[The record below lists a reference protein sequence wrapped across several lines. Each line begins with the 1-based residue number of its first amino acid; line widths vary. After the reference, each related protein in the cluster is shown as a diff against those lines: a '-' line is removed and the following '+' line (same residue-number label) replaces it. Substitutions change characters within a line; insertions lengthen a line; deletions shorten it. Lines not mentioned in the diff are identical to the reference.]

1 MCYEEIEIKDTCIKI
16 FLPSCELVNNSDFTS
31 SQNNKEL
38 FQIYYNYVFDSI
50 IGLLNDESIMLHI
63 DKNNF
68 GTLYSM
74 PIDKLLQKD
83 YCLIK
88 TYPVVSLTTKENH
101 LLEENSTILLK
112 NLEKNLK
119 IYIENH
125 NNLIEISTVEEYEN
139 ILNENGMNLSK
150 RLKLLINED
159 IKKIKNIK

>member
-1 MCYEEIEIKDTCIKI
+1 MCYEEIEIKDSSIKI
-16 FLPSCELVNNSDFTS
+16 FLPSCELVNDLDFTS

-101 LLEENSTILLK
+101 FLEENSTIILR
-112 NLEKNLK
+112 NINKNLK
-119 IYIENH
+119 IYIENQ
-125 NNLIEISTVEEYEN
+125 NNIIEILTVEEYEN
-139 ILNENGMNLSK
+139 ILNKYTSFNI
-150 RLKLLINED
+150 LIEGD
-159 IKKIKNIK
+159 FSYFRV

>member
-16 FLPSCELVNNSDFTS
+16 FLPSCELANDLDLIS

-38 FQIYYNYVFDSI
+38 FQIYYNYVFNSI

-83 YCLIK
+83 LYIRK
-88 TYPVVSLTTKENH
+88 IQVVSADFHARFDLKEK
-101 LLEENSTILLK
+101 EY
-112 NLEKNLK
+112 
-119 IYIENH
+119 IYKY
-125 NNLIEISTVEEYEN
+125 LIQKVMYFHQKWIRSP
-139 ILNENGMNLSK
+139 L
-150 RLKLLINED
+150 
-159 IKKIKNIK
+159 

>member
-50 IGLLNDESIMLHI
+50 IGLLNEESIMLHI

-68 GTLYSM
+68 STLYSM

-101 LLEENSTILLK
+101 FLEENSTIILR
-112 NLEKNLK
+112 NINKNLK
-119 IYIENH
+119 IYIENQ
-125 NNLIEISTVEEYEN
+125 NNIIEISTVEEYEELLNKYKSFN
-139 ILNENGMNLSK
+139 IVLEGDFSYF
-150 RLKLLINED
+150 RV
-159 IKKIKNIK
+159 

>member
-16 FLPSCELVNNSDFTS
+16 FLPSCELANDLDLIS

-38 FQIYYNYVFDSI
+38 FQIYYNYVFNSI

-112 NLEKNLK
+112 NINRSLK
-119 IYIENH
+119 IYIEND
-125 NNLIEISTVEEYEN
+125 NKLIEISTVEEYEQLLNKYKSFN
-139 ILNENGMNLSK
+139 IVLEGDFSYFV
-150 RLKLLINED
+150 I
-159 IKKIKNIK
+159 

>member
-16 FLPSCELVNNSDFTS
+16 FLPSCELVNDSDLIS

-38 FQIYYNYVFDSI
+38 FQIYYNYVFNSI
-50 IGLLNDESIMLHI
+50 IGLSNDESIMLHI

-125 NNLIEISTVEEYEN
+125 NNLIEISTVKEYEELLNKYTSFN
-139 ILNENGMNLSK
+139 IGIEGDFSYF
-150 RLKLLINED
+150 RV
-159 IKKIKNIK
+159 

>member
-31 SQNNKEL
+31 SQNNKDVS
-38 FQIYYNYVFDSI
+38 QIYYNYVFDSI
-50 IGLLNDESIMLHI
+50 IGLLNDVSIMLHI

-68 GTLYSM
+68 GTFYSM

-139 ILNENGMNLSK
+139 ILNKYTSF
-150 RLKLLINED
+150 
-159 IKKIKNIK
+159 NIVLEGDFSYFVI

>member
-16 FLPSCELVNNSDFTS
+16 FLPSCELVYDLDLIS

-38 FQIYYNYVFDSI
+38 FQIYCNYVFDLI

-74 PIDKLLQKD
+74 PMDKLLQKD

-101 LLEENSTILLK
+101 FLEENSTILLK
-112 NLEKNLK
+112 NINRSLK
-119 IYIENH
+119 IYIENQ
-125 NNLIEISTVEEYEN
+125 NNIIEILTVEEYEN
-139 ILNENGMNLSK
+139 ILNKYTSFNI
-150 RLKLLINED
+150 LIEGD
-159 IKKIKNIK
+159 FSYFRV

>member
-16 FLPSCELVNNSDFTS
+16 FLPSCELVNNSNLIS
-31 SQNNKEL
+31 SQNNKDVL
-38 FQIYYNYVFDSI
+38 RIYYKYVFDSI
-50 IGLLNDESIMLHI
+50 IGLLNDKNIMLHI

-68 GTLYSM
+68 STLYSM

-101 LLEENSTILLK
+101 FLEENSTILLK
-112 NLEKNLK
+112 NLNKNLK

-125 NNLIEISTVEEYEN
+125 NNIIEISTVEEYEN
-139 ILNENGMNLSK
+139 ILNKYTSF
-150 RLKLLINED
+150 
-159 IKKIKNIK
+159 NIVIEGDFSYFRV

>member
-16 FLPSCELVNNSDFTS
+16 FLPSCELENDSDLIS
-31 SQNNKEL
+31 YQNNKDVS
-38 FQIYYNYVFDSI
+38 QIYYNYVFDSI

-68 GTLYSM
+68 STLYSM

-112 NLEKNLK
+112 NLNKNLK

-125 NNLIEISTVEEYEN
+125 NNLIQISTPEEYEELLNKYKSFN
-139 ILNENGMNLSK
+139 IVLEGDFSYF
-150 RLKLLINED
+150 RV
-159 IKKIKNIK
+159 

>member
-16 FLPSCELVNNSDFTS
+16 FLPSCELVYDSDLIS
-31 SQNNKEL
+31 YQNNKEL
-38 FQIYYNYVFDSI
+38 FQIYCKYVFDSI
-50 IGLLNDESIMLHI
+50 LGLFNDESIMLHV

-88 TYPVVSLTTKENH
+88 TYPVVSLTIKENH

-112 NLEKNLK
+112 NINKNLK
-119 IYIENH
+119 IYIENQ
-125 NNLIEISTVEEYEN
+125 NNIIEISILEEYEN
-139 ILNENGMNLSK
+139 ILNKYKSF
-150 RLKLLINED
+150 
-159 IKKIKNIK
+159 NIVLEGDFSYFRV

>member
-1 MCYEEIEIKDTCIKI
+1 MCYEVIEIKDTCIKI
-16 FLPSCELVNNSDFTS
+16 FLPSCELVYDSDLIS
-31 SQNNKEL
+31 YQNNKEL

-74 PIDKLLQKD
+74 PMDKLLQKD

-101 LLEENSTILLK
+101 FLEENSTILLK
-112 NLEKNLK
+112 NINRSLK
-119 IYIENH
+119 IYIENQ
-125 NNLIEISTVEEYEN
+125 NNIIEILTVEEYEN
-139 ILNENGMNLSK
+139 ILNKYTSFNI
-150 RLKLLINED
+150 LIEGD
-159 IKKIKNIK
+159 FSYFRV

>member
-16 FLPSCELVNNSDFTS
+16 FLPSCELVNDSDLIS

-38 FQIYYNYVFDSI
+38 FQIYYNYVFNSI
-50 IGLLNDESIMLHI
+50 IGLSNDESIMLHI

-88 TYPVVSLTTKENH
+88 TYPVVSLTTQENH
-101 LLEENSTILLK
+101 FLEENSTIILK
-112 NLEKNLK
+112 NINKNLK
-119 IYIENH
+119 IYIENQ
-125 NNLIEISTVEEYEN
+125 NNIIEISTVKEYEEFLNKYKSFN
-139 ILNENGMNLSK
+139 IVLEGDFSYF
-150 RLKLLINED
+150 RV
-159 IKKIKNIK
+159 

>member
-16 FLPSCELVNNSDFTS
+16 FLPSCELVYDLDLIS

-38 FQIYYNYVFDSI
+38 FQIYCNYVFNSI

-74 PIDKLLQKD
+74 PIDKLFQKD

-88 TYPVVSLTTKENH
+88 TYPVVILTTKENH

-112 NLEKNLK
+112 NINKNLK
-119 IYIENH
+119 IYIENQNH
-125 NNLIEISTVEEYEN
+125 IIEISTVKEYEN
-139 ILNENGMNLSK
+139 ILNKYKSF
-150 RLKLLINED
+150 
-159 IKKIKNIK
+159 NIVIEGDVSYFRV

>member
-16 FLPSCELVNNSDFTS
+16 FLPSCELANDLDLIS

-38 FQIYYNYVFDSI
+38 FQIYYNYVFNSI

-112 NLEKNLK
+112 NINRSLK
-119 IYIENH
+119 IYIENQ
-125 NNLIEISTVEEYEN
+125 NNIIEISTVEEYEELLNKYKSFN
-139 ILNENGMNLSK
+139 IVLEGDFSYFV
-150 RLKLLINED
+150 I
-159 IKKIKNIK
+159 

>member
-16 FLPSCELVNNSDFTS
+16 FLPSCELVNDSDLIS
-31 SQNNKEL
+31 SQNNKDVS
-38 FQIYYNYVFDSI
+38 QIYYSYVFDSI

-68 GTLYSM
+68 STLYSM

-101 LLEENSTILLK
+101 FLEENSTIILR
-112 NLEKNLK
+112 NINKNLK
-119 IYIENH
+119 IYIENQ
-125 NNLIEISTVEEYEN
+125 NNLIEISTVEEYEELLNKYKSFN
-139 ILNENGMNLSK
+139 IVLEGDFSYF
-150 RLKLLINED
+150 RV
-159 IKKIKNIK
+159 